1 MDNANLKVVYKKEQ
15 DLESW
20 VQQHTK
26 ELLSWAFY
34 KTSDKMLAEDLV
46 QDVFLVA
53 AEKYESFKHDSQP
66 KTWLFAILNNK
77 IAEHYRRLSERP
89 QSDSIAN
96 PFFNEDEHWKE
107 ASKPQDWA
115 DSDEGSLL
123 DNQEFNKVFHH
134 CIDELPDLHSA
145 CIRLKFINGIQ
156 SEVICQDLNIT
167 PSNYWQLL
175 HRAKLQL
182 RKCLEKLWFK
192 K

>member
-1 MDNANLKVVYKKEQ
+1 MENTNLKVVYHKEQ
-15 DLESW
+15 DLKNW
-20 VQQHTK
+20 VEEYTG
-26 ELLSWAFY
+26 EMLSWAYY

-53 AEKYESFKHDSQP
+53 AEKYATFKHDSQP

-77 IAEHYRRLSERP
+77 IGEHYRKLSSRP
-89 QSDSIAN
+89 QVNSINDA
-96 PFFNEDEHWKE
+96 FFKEDEGWRE
-107 ASKPQDWA
+107 ESKPQDWV
-115 DSDEGSLL
+115 DNDESSLL
-123 DNQEFNKVFHH
+123 DNHEFNKVFYH
-134 CIDELPDLHSA
+134 CIDELPDLHST
-145 CIRLKFINGIQ
+145 CIRLKFINGIE